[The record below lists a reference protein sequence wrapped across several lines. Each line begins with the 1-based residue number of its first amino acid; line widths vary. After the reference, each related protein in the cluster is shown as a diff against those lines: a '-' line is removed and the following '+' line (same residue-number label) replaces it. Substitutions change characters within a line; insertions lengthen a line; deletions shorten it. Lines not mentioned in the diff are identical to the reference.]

1 MTRLWASLLTV
12 IIYILSQFLPLL
24 IVKKLS
30 FVQYSGI
37 ELTKAVIYIQLV
49 LFLIAATTIILI
61 NLKIKNPTKLELE
74 VKEPKKY
81 IIPWALLGFALVMI
95 YQMVVSIVYTQ
106 IFGTQQTSPNTERL
120 IVIARKIPLFIFFVS
135 IVGPLLEEYV
145 FRKVIFKVIF
155 GELFNAIK
163 GNRIVAFA
171 IATTVSSL
179 IFALAH
185 NDYKFIP
192 IYFGMGV
199 IFSLA
204 YVWTKRL
211 AVPIIIHMLQN
222 GFVVIFQLLN
232 PEALKKATEQA
243 NFIYHIF
250 IP

>member
-24 IVKKLS
+24 IVKKLP

-74 VKEPKKY
+74 VKEHKKY

-106 IFGTQQTSPNTERL
+106 IFGTQQTSPNTEQRL

-135 IVGPLLEEYV
+135 IIGPLLEEYV
-145 FRKVIFKVIF
+145 FRKVIF

>member
-24 IVKKLS
+24 IVKKLP

-37 ELTKAVIYIQLV
+37 ELTKAVNYIQLV

-145 FRKVIFKVIF
+145 FRKVIF

-243 NFIYHIF
+243 NFIYHF
-250 IP
+250 FFP

>member
-1 MTRLWASLLTV
+1 M
-12 IIYILSQFLPLL
+12 LSQFLPLL
-24 IVKKLS
+24 IVKKLP

-37 ELTKAVIYIQLV
+37 ELTKAVNYIQLV

-145 FRKVIFKVIF
+145 FRKVIF

-243 NFIYHIF
+243 NFIYHF
-250 IP
+250 FFP

>member
-24 IVKKLS
+24 IVKASPFEK
-30 FVQYSGI
+30 FSGL
-37 ELTKAVIYIQLV
+37 EMTKALIYIQLV
-49 LFLIAATTIILI
+49 LFLIAATMIILI
-61 NLKIKNPTKLELE
+61 NLKIKNPTRLELE

-81 IIPWALLGFALVMI
+81 IVPWALLGFALVMI
-95 YQMVVSIVYTQ
+95 YQTVVSIVYTQ
-106 IFGTQQTSPNTERL
+106 IF
-120 IVIARKIPLFIFFVS
+120 FIFFVS

-145 FRKVIFKVIF
+145 FRKVIF

-185 NDYKFIP
+185 NDLKFIP

-232 PEALKKATEQA
+232 PEAMKKATEQA
-243 NFIYHIF
+243 NFIYHIL

>member
-1 MTRLWASLLTV
+1 
-12 IIYILSQFLPLL
+12 
-24 IVKKLS
+24 
-30 FVQYSGI
+30 
-37 ELTKAVIYIQLV
+37 
-49 LFLIAATTIILI
+49 
-61 NLKIKNPTKLELE
+61 
-74 VKEPKKY
+74 
-81 IIPWALLGFALVMI
+81 MI

-145 FRKVIFKVIF
+145 FRKVIF

-232 PEALKKATEQA
+232 PEALKKPRNKRILYITFLFHNIKTNHTRIIVAVIRFYFLLFRFTNKNSMIENTTIIEHTIASQLLLYA
-243 NFIYHIF
+243 VDALFLLSSCF
-250 IP
+250 

>member
-24 IVKKLS
+24 IVKKLP
-30 FVQYSGI
+30 FAQYSGI

-95 YQMVVSIVYTQ
+95 YQMVVSIVYSQ
-106 IFGTQQTSPNTERL
+106 IFGTQQTSPNTEQRL

-135 IVGPLLEEYV
+135 IIGPLLEEYV
-145 FRKVIFKVIF
+145 FRKVIF

-163 GNRIVAFA
+163 GNRIVAF
-171 IATTVSSL
+171 I
-179 IFALAH
+179 
-185 NDYKFIP
+185 
-192 IYFGMGV
+192 
-199 IFSLA
+199 
-204 YVWTKRL
+204 
-211 AVPIIIHMLQN
+211 
-222 GFVVIFQLLN
+222 
-232 PEALKKATEQA
+232 
-243 NFIYHIF
+243 
-250 IP
+250 

>member
-24 IVKKLS
+24 IVKKLP

-145 FRKVIFKVIF
+145 FRKVIF
-155 GELFNAIK
+155 GELIK

>member
-24 IVKKLS
+24 IVKASPFEK
-30 FVQYSGI
+30 FSGL
-37 ELTKAVIYIQLV
+37 EMTKALIYIQLV

-61 NLKIKNPTKLELE
+61 NLKIKNPTRLELE

-81 IIPWALLGFALVMI
+81 IVPWALLGFALVMI
-95 YQMVVSIVYTQ
+95 YQTVVSIVYTQ
-106 IFGTQQTSPNTERL
+106 I
-120 IVIARKIPLFIFFVS
+120 FIFFVS

-145 FRKVIFKVIF
+145 FRKVIF

-185 NDYKFIP
+185 NDLKFIP

-232 PEALKKATEQA
+232 PEAMKKATEQA
-243 NFIYHIF
+243 NFIYHIL

>member
-24 IVKKLS
+24 IVKKLP

-106 IFGTQQTSPNTERL
+106 IFGTQQTSPNTEQRL

-135 IVGPLLEEYV
+135 IIGPLLEEYV
-145 FRKVIFKVIF
+145 FRKVIF

>member
-24 IVKKLS
+24 IVKKLP

-61 NLKIKNPTKLELE
+61 NLKIKNPTKLE

-145 FRKVIFKVIF
+145 FRKVIF

>member
-24 IVKKLS
+24 IVKKLP

-95 YQMVVSIVYTQ
+95 YQMVVSIVLTQ
-106 IFGTQQTSPNTERL
+106 IYGGQQVSPNTEANYYCSKIL
-120 IVIARKIPLFIFFVS
+120 IFIFFVS
-135 IVGPLLEEYV
+135 IIGPLLEEYV
-145 FRKVIFKVIF
+145 FRKVIF

-163 GNRIVAFA
+163 GNRI
-171 IATTVSSL
+171 
-179 IFALAH
+179 
-185 NDYKFIP
+185 
-192 IYFGMGV
+192 
-199 IFSLA
+199 
-204 YVWTKRL
+204 
-211 AVPIIIHMLQN
+211 
-222 GFVVIFQLLN
+222 
-232 PEALKKATEQA
+232 
-243 NFIYHIF
+243 
-250 IP
+250 

>member
-12 IIYILSQFLPLL
+12 IIYLLSQFLPLL
-24 IVKKLS
+24 IVTKLP

-61 NLKIKNPTKLELE
+61 NFKIKNPTKLE

-145 FRKVIFKVIF
+145 FRKVIF

>member
-12 IIYILSQFLPLL
+12 IIYLLSQFLPAV
-24 IVKKLS
+24 IVNTTQ
-30 FVQYSGI
+30 FAQYSDL
-37 ELTKAVIYIQLV
+37 EQLKAGIYIQLV
-49 LFLIAATTIILI
+49 LFLIAATTIIFI
-61 NLKIKNPTKLELE
+61 NFKIKDPTRLESE
-74 VKEPKKY
+74 VKEPNKY
-81 IIPWALLGFALVMI
+81 IIPWALLGFALVMV
-95 YQMVVSIVYTQ
+95 YQFIVSIVLTQ
-106 IFGTQQTSPNTERL
+106 IYGGQQVSPNTEK
-120 IVIARKIPLFIFFVS
+120 IIIIARKIPIFIFFVS
-135 IVGPLLEEYV
+135 IIGPLLEEYV
-145 FRKVIFKVIF
+145 FRKVIF

-163 GNRIVAFA
+163 GNRIVAFI

-185 NDYKFIP
+185 NDFKFIP
-192 IYFGMGV
+192 VYFGMGV

-204 YVWTKRL
+204 YVWTKRI

>member
-24 IVKKLS
+24 IVTKLP

-61 NLKIKNPTKLELE
+61 NLKIKNPTKLE

-145 FRKVIFKVIF
+145 FRKVIF

>member
-12 IIYILSQFLPLL
+12 IIYLLSQFLPAV
-24 IVKKLS
+24 IVNTTQ
-30 FVQYSGI
+30 FAQYSDL
-37 ELTKAVIYIQLV
+37 EQLKAGIYIQLV
-49 LFLIAATTIILI
+49 LFLIAATTIIFI
-61 NLKIKNPTKLELE
+61 NFKIKDPTRLESE
-74 VKEPKKY
+74 VKEPNKY
-81 IIPWALLGFALVMI
+81 IIPWALFGFALVMV
-95 YQMVVSIVYTQ
+95 YQFIVSIVLTQ
-106 IFGTQQTSPNTERL
+106 IYGGQQVSPNTEK
-120 IVIARKIPLFIFFVS
+120 IIIIARKIPIFIFFVS
-135 IVGPLLEEYV
+135 IIGPLLEEYV
-145 FRKVIFKVIF
+145 FRKVIF

-163 GNRIVAFA
+163 GSRIVAFI

-185 NDYKFIP
+185 NDFKFIP
-192 IYFGMGV
+192 VYFGMGV

-204 YVWTKRL
+204 YVWTKRI

>member
-24 IVKKLS
+24 IVKASPFEK
-30 FVQYSGI
+30 FSGL
-37 ELTKAVIYIQLV
+37 EMTKALIYIQLV
-49 LFLIAATTIILI
+49 LFLIAATMIILI
-61 NLKIKNPTKLELE
+61 NLKIKNPTRLELE

-81 IIPWALLGFALVMI
+81 IVPWALLGFALVMI
-95 YQMVVSIVYTQ
+95 YQTVVSIVYTQ
-106 IFGTQQTSPNTERL
+106 I
-120 IVIARKIPLFIFFVS
+120 LFIFFVS

-145 FRKVIFKVIF
+145 FRKVIF

-185 NDYKFIP
+185 NDLKFIP

-232 PEALKKATEQA
+232 PEAMKKATEQA
-243 NFIYHIF
+243 NFIYHIL

>member
-24 IVKKLS
+24 IVKKLP

-145 FRKVIFKVIF
+145 FRKVIF
-155 GELFNAIK
+155 GELFN

>member
-1 MTRLWASLLTV
+1 M
-12 IIYILSQFLPLL
+12 
-24 IVKKLS
+24 
-30 FVQYSGI
+30 YS
-37 ELTKAVIYIQLV
+37 
-49 LFLIAATTIILI
+49 
-61 NLKIKNPTKLELE
+61 
-74 VKEPKKY
+74 
-81 IIPWALLGFALVMI
+81 
-95 YQMVVSIVYTQ
+95 
-106 IFGTQQTSPNTERL
+106 R
-120 IVIARKIPLFIFFVS
+120 
-135 IVGPLLEEYV
+135 
-145 FRKVIFKVIF
+145 KVIF

-163 GNRIVAFA
+163 GSRIVAFI

-185 NDYKFIP
+185 NDFKFIP
-192 IYFGMGV
+192 VYFGMGV

-204 YVWTKRL
+204 YVWTKRI

>member
-1 MTRLWASLLTV
+1 PYMVTDSDKMVAELERP
-12 IIYILSQFLPLL
+12 YIL
-24 IVKKLS
+24 VTDKKISS
-30 FVQYSGI
+30 FQD
-37 ELTKAVIYIQLV
+37 
-49 LFLIAATTIILI
+49 IL
-61 NLKIKNPTKLELE
+61 
-74 VKEPKKY
+74 
-81 IIPWALLGFALVMI
+81 
-95 YQMVVSIVYTQ
+95 
-106 IFGTQQTSPNTERL
+106 
-120 IVIARKIPLFIFFVS
+120 
-135 IVGPLLEEYV
+135 PLLEEYV
-145 FRKVIFKVIF
+145 FRKVIF

-163 GNRIVAFA
+163 GNRIVAFI

-185 NDYKFIP
+185 NDFKFIP
-192 IYFGMGV
+192 VYFGMGV

>member
-1 MTRLWASLLTV
+1 
-12 IIYILSQFLPLL
+12 
-24 IVKKLS
+24 
-30 FVQYSGI
+30 
-37 ELTKAVIYIQLV
+37 
-49 LFLIAATTIILI
+49 
-61 NLKIKNPTKLELE
+61 
-74 VKEPKKY
+74 
-81 IIPWALLGFALVMI
+81 MI

-145 FRKVIFKVIF
+145 FRKVIF

-232 PEALKKATEQA
+232 PEALKKPRNKRILYITFLFHNIKTNHTRIIVAVIR
-243 NFIYHIF
+243 FIFLLFRFTNKNSMIENTTIIEHTIASQLLLYAVDALFLLSSCFNYCKIVF
-250 IP
+250 FMRLK